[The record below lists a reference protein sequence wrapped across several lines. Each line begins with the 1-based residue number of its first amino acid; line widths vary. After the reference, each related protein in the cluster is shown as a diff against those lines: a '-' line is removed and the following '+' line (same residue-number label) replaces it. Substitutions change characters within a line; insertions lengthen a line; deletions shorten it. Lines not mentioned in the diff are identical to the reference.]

1 MAGTSQI
8 GGSLTATYMASGT
21 YDAAAK
27 DLIAAFEA
35 KYGTKVT
42 VAAFPWMGLVGN
54 NAKDLITGAGN
65 YDVMS
70 GAGANLW
77 AFLEPLDPY
86 IQRDGYEEPFVPGLL
101 DKMPHFQGALLGLP
115 YGCDSYGMAIRT
127 DLFEEAGIK
136 VPQEA
141 WTWDE
146 FDKNVAELH
155 AKFKDRG
162 ISGFVLAGGAVDQ
175 LGPFFWG
182 RYDGYHW
189 SKDGALKHDEAL
201 SVAALER
208 LKLEFQYCPT
218 NVLGLSIDEANA
230 VFLAG
235 NACVLECWPSFIRG
249 VLDDP
254 NQSKIAG
261 KWAFMPYPTPGFDY
275 LSVWPLVINKAS
287 KNKEAA
293 WQWLKAYVSR
303 EADKTFFEK
312 YGFGLAM
319 TSTYEDPGLKAKHS
333 GDFPASLANLSRA
346 KQPVVPDEAEF
357 FLGQVVSEA
366 VNGTTSFKD
375 AIAKLN
381 EKWASIQGAQPEYEL
396 AVTEGLV
403 QK

>member
-1 MAGTSQI
+1 MDDKMHARRLGRRDFLKVAGLTGISLSGARLLAACAPAPTAAPTAMAGTSQI

-86 IQRDGYEEPFVPGLL
+86 IQRDGYEEPFVPRLL

-162 ISGFVLAGGAVDQ
+162 
-175 LGPFFWG
+175 
-182 RYDGYHW
+182 
-189 SKDGALKHDEAL
+189 
-201 SVAALER
+201 
-208 LKLEFQYCPT
+208 
-218 NVLGLSIDEANA
+218 
-230 VFLAG
+230 
-235 NACVLECWPSFIRG
+235 
-249 VLDDP
+249 
-254 NQSKIAG
+254 
-261 KWAFMPYPTPGFDY
+261 
-275 LSVWPLVINKAS
+275 
-287 KNKEAA
+287 
-293 WQWLKAYVSR
+293 
-303 EADKTFFEK
+303 
-312 YGFGLAM
+312 
-319 TSTYEDPGLKAKHS
+319 
-333 GDFPASLANLSRA
+333 
-346 KQPVVPDEAEF
+346 
-357 FLGQVVSEA
+357 
-366 VNGTTSFKD
+366 
-375 AIAKLN
+375 
-381 EKWASIQGAQPEYEL
+381 
-396 AVTEGLV
+396 
-403 QK
+403 